1 MDPSQMYEGS
11 GHGAAFWVIYLIVA
25 VVMTVALMGSLI
37 LGISRSYE
45 PRKPR
50 VESPEDATPAPRRRH
65 FSGHAHH
72 AA

>member
-25 VVMTVALMGSLI
+25 VVMTGALMGSLI

-45 PRKPR
+45 PRRPR
-50 VESPEDATPAPRRRH
+50 SEETAPGSRRRH
-65 FSGHAHH
+65 LFRHAHP